1 MHKRL
6 NLLYYSLL
14 EGTLVAECYSYSCYS
29 CFSEGINFLLIIY
42 ILLIIN

>member
-14 EGTLVAECYSYSCYS
+14 EGTIVAERFSFSCFS